1 LALSLLVAKMG
12 CMIPG
17 KRTLHDRKQ
26 RIQLM
31 PLAAELVSPAGLLQ
45 KLGQK
50 TLGESVYHEL
60 ESLTSPSEP
69 ASP

>member
-50 TLGESVYHEL
+50 T
-60 ESLTSPSEP
+60 
-69 ASP
+69 